1 VPRRL
6 KRWSLPSP
14 RRVGEAVA
22 FQADVIT
29 PDDVTAMVGWTLTSR
44 GHAIEVVATELGV
57 ASVPVDDIY
66 QPAR

>member
-1 VPRRL
+1 
-6 KRWSLPSP
+6 
-14 RRVGEAVA
+14 VGEAVA